1 MTLYDWTYCRSC
13 HANIYWL
20 TNETTGKAAP
30 IDVQPPKTEA
40 GAGNIEI
47 DLGKRTYRVVG
58 KQLGRHTSH
67 FQTCPNV
74 SERRDL
80 EAAW

>member
-13 HANIYWL
+13 HGKIYWL
-20 TNETTGKAAP
+20 KNETTGKPAP
-30 IDVQPPKTEA
+30 IDAAPS